1 MLAYCA
7 FAGAGVAVT
16 RDNIDEIPASAHQ
29 KAKEQ
34 NFALQAYRINATLL
48 LHWKSR

>member
-1 MLAYCA
+1 MLAYRA
-7 FAGAGVAVT
+7 FACAGVAVT
-16 RDNIDEIPASAHQ
+16 RDIIDEIPASAQQ